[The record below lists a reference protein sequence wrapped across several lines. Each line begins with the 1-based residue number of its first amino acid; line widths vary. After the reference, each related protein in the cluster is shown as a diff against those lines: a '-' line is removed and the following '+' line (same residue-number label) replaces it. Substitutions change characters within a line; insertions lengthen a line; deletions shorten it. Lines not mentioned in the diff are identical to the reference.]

1 MVLPVSSVQTLG
13 KPAFRTDHTVEF
25 LGATWTR
32 TVAFAGYNVQYQAD
46 IPVSEMSIDLQNEFP
61 ERRDYLMQLLEVEPT
76 VRTTLFVAALL
87 REGTALLFR
96 SPQTL

>member
-13 KPAFRTDHTVEF
+13 KPAFRTDHSVEF

-76 VRTTLFVAALL
+76 VRFNSTSCAWHVMKAVEIF
-87 REGTALLFR
+87 
-96 SPQTL
+96 SC